1 MISILLGGMKMIKVK
16 CILGYFDTKLNRH
29 VDIGEEFDVTEDR
42 AKQLVKA
49 KVCDAATTT
58 TPKVAKKSRAKK
70 EA

>member
-1 MISILLGGMKMIKVK
+1 MINVK
-16 CILGYFDTKLNRH
+16 CVLGYHDTKLNRH
-29 VDIGEEFDVTEDR
+29 VDIGEEFEVTEDR

-49 KVCDAATTT
+49 KVCEATTT